1 MNLAR
6 ILCLVFLLLE
16 ARGLSLSVS
25 DRRWRVLVFYTQL
38 SNLITTVS
46 AMLLVVLGQPPWVT
60 TLRYLSTCM
69 LVMTFFVTT
78 CVLIPM
84 GGDPKKLLWSGNG
97 LYHHVLCPILSTI
110 SYTFAERHSD
120 IIWLPVII
128 TLIYHSDL
136 WPDHAVSERDQKG
149 GRPLSVL
156 PSAQSDGLGNRPV
169 DGRAD
174 GCDGGNQR
182 GRMGHSEI
190 NEEV

>member
-6 ILCLVFLLLE
+6 ILCLVILLLE

-46 AMLLVVLGQPPWVT
+46 AMLLVGLGQPPWVT

-110 SYTFAERHSD
+110 SYTFVERHSD

-128 TLIYHSDL
+128 TLIY
-136 WPDHAVSERDQKG
+136 
-149 GRPLSVL
+149 
-156 PSAQSDGLGNRPV
+156 GLIMLYLNWIRKV
-169 DGRAD
+169 DGPYPFFRVH
-174 GCDGGNQR
+174 NQTALATVLWMVVLMAVMAGISAGVWAMAR
-182 GRMGHSEI
+182 
-190 NEEV
+190 